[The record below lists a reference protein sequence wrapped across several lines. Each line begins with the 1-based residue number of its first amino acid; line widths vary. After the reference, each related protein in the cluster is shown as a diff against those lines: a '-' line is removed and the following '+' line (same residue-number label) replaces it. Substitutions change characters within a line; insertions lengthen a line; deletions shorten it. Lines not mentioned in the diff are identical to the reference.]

1 MLKEISILAVAAL
14 ALAGCDSKSANAQNT
29 GTVVGNPDSSN
40 VLIME
45 EGYEAV
51 VVPAQNGNAVGNP
64 NYSGQA
70 ATNPQNNNNNDTP
83 AAANNTANA
92 NAGTGTV
99 SVDETVTGVTDG
111 DGNGIYEVDETV
123 SD

>member
-1 MLKEISILAVAAL
+1 MLKEISILAVAVL

-45 EGYEAV
+45 EGYKAA

-64 NYSGQA
+64 HYSEQA
-70 ATNPQNNNNNDTP
+70 AANPQNNNNNDTP
-83 AAANNTANA
+83 AAANNSANA
-92 NAGTGTV
+92 NAGTV

-111 DGNGIYEVDETV
+111 NGNGIYEVDETV

>member
-1 MLKEISILAVAAL
+1 MLKEISILAVAVL

-45 EGYEAV
+45 EGYKAV

-64 NYSGQA
+64 HYSEQA
-70 ATNPQNNNNNDTP
+70 AANPQNNNNNDTP
-83 AAANNTANA
+83 AAANNSANA
-92 NAGTGTV
+92 NAGTV

-111 DGNGIYEVDETV
+111 NGNGIYEVDETV

>member
-1 MLKEISILAVAAL
+1 MLKEISILAVAVL

-70 ATNPQNNNNNDTP
+70 ATTPQNNNNNDTP

-111 DGNGIYEVDETV
+111 DGNGIDEVDETV

>member
-1 MLKEISILAVAAL
+1 MLKEISILAVAVM

-70 ATNPQNNNNNDTP
+70 ATNPQNNNNNYTP

-92 NAGTGTV
+92 NAGTVT
-99 SVDETVTGVTDG
+99 VDETVTGVTDG

>member
-1 MLKEISILAVAAL
+1 MLKEISILAVAVL

-45 EGYEAV
+45 EGYKAA

-64 NYSGQA
+64 HYSEQA
-70 ATNPQNNNNNDTP
+70 AANSQNNNNNDTP
-83 AAANNTANA
+83 AAANNSANA
-92 NAGTGTV
+92 NAGTV

-111 DGNGIYEVDETV
+111 NGNGIYEVDETV

>member
-1 MLKEISILAVAAL
+1 MLKEISILAVAVM

-92 NAGTGTV
+92 NAGTVT
-99 SVDETVTGVTDG
+99 VDETVTGVTDG

>member
-1 MLKEISILAVAAL
+1 MLKEISILAVAVL

-51 VVPAQNGNAVGNP
+51 VVPAQNGNAVGNQ
-64 NYSGQA
+64 NYSEQA

-83 AAANNTANA
+83 AAVNNTANA

-111 DGNGIYEVDETV
+111 NGNGIYEVDETV